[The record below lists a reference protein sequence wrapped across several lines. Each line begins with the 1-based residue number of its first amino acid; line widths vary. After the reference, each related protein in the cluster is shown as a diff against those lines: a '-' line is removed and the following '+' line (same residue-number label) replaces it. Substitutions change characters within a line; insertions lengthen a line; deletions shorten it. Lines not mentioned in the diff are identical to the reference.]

1 MNAHDTKTKMTSQQK
16 QSSPYL
22 AYIISVLSIALCFAV
37 FLRTE
42 FELMEHRKRIEALE
56 DSKAAVKTK
65 ALPTLEPTLSTI
77 TKHIAGEYLVAN
89 SARKSCDAKP
99 SRHYFIIIWKRQN

>member
-1 MNAHDTKTKMTSQQK
+1 MKTKMTSQQK

-56 DSKAAVKTK
+56 DAVKTK
-65 ALPTLEPTLSTI
+65 ASPTLEPTLSTI

-89 SARKSCDAKP
+89 SARKSCDAKL

>member
-1 MNAHDTKTKMTSQQK
+1 MTSQQK

-37 FLRTE
+37 FLRAE

-65 ALPTLEPTLSTI
+65 ASPTIEPTLSTI

-89 SARKSCDAKP
+89 STTKSCDAKP
-99 SRHYFIIIWKRQN
+99 SPHYFIIIWKRLN

>member
-1 MNAHDTKTKMTSQQK
+1 MTSQQK
-16 QSSPYL
+16 QSSPY
-22 AYIISVLSIALCFAV
+22 YIISVLSIALCFAV

-65 ALPTLEPTLSTI
+65 ASPTLEPTLSTI
-77 TKHIAGEYLVAN
+77 TEHIAGEYLIAN
-89 SARKSCDAKP
+89 SARKSCGAKP